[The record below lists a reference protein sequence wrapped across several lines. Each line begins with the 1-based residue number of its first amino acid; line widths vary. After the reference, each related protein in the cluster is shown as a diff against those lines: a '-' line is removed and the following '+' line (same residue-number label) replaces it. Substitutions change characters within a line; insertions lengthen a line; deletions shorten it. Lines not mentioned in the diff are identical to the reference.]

1 MSNKPAGFLLLVML
15 SACANI
21 GPRHADNCHDDS
33 AAAEIET
40 LREKL
45 RAEEARAADLQQKL
59 DALKAIEQQL
69 QQRQTTGTTP

>member
-15 SACANI
+15 SACANV
-21 GPRHADNCHDDS
+21 GPHPADSCNDA
-33 AAAEIET
+33 AAAEIEV

-45 RAEEARAADLQQKL
+45 RAEEARTADLQQKL
-59 DALKAIEQQL
+59 DSLKAIEQQL